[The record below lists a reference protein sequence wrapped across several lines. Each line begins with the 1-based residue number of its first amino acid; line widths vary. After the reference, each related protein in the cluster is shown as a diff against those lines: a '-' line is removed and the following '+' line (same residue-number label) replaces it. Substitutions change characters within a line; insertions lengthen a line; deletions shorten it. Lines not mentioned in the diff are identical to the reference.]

1 MPFSLVFSAVPLGKI
16 RVQAKENLL
25 GVKDISGIE
34 TWTVKFTDYLLLPA
48 HLFIGIS
55 VANPFAKK
63 RVGNVLA
70 TARNQE
76 TQLSKL
82 YVHLNVLIFLSFF
95 L

>member
-25 GVKDISGIE
+25 GVKEINGLE

-63 RVGNVLA
+63 RVGN
-70 TARNQE
+70 
-76 TQLSKL
+76 SKL
-82 YVHLNVLIFLSFF
+82 SANSTIHVI
-95 L
+95 